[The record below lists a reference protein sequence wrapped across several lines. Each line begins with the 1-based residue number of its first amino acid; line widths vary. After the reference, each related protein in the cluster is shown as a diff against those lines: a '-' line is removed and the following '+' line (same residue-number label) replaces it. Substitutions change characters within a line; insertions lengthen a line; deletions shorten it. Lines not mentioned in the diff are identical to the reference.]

1 VNGSGSTAIRAA
13 CAILLLAS
21 GCRKPSRDAE
31 APGWHSK
38 ERELYFG
45 IPVVVRF
52 FPEDDALARR
62 AWAYLESVDDVFN
75 DYRADSEIGRL
86 NAARG
91 RKGVRVSDDLA
102 EALRL
107 SMRVHEITGGA
118 FDVSV
123 GGLVRLWKRARKS
136 GAPPSAEAIAA
147 ERSMSGLGKVHCDG
161 STLTID
167 ADGLRLDFGG
177 IVKGIAVD
185 RVVAMLKEAGVRGAL
200 VQVGGETACF
210 GNSTRGRPHVVGVR
224 HPLDRSRIPRIW
236 TSITDPGT
244 GLSVATSANYFS
256 PIDIGEER
264 FYHIF
269 DPRTGR
275 PVSTS
280 ALSVS
285 VAFPETGRNGLADGL
300 STACAVLGPDAALAL
315 VEKLGGEAL
324 FLVDEGGEIRERKTR
339 GWDALARGV
348 SPR

>member
-1 VNGSGSTAIRAA
+1 MNGSGSRTIRAA
-13 CAILLLAS
+13 CAIALLAS
-21 GCRKPSRDAE
+21 GCQRRPVPTS
-31 APGWHSK
+31 
-38 ERELYFG
+38 RELYYG
-45 IPVVVRF
+45 IPVTVRF
-52 FPEDDALARR
+52 SPTDDALARR
-62 AWAYLESVDDVFN
+62 AWEYLESVDDVFN
-75 DYRADSEIGRL
+75 DYRADSEVGRL
-86 NAARG
+86 NAAKGRRG
-91 RKGVRVSDDLA
+91 LRVSDDLA
-102 EALRL
+102 EAIGL

-123 GGLVRLWKRARKS
+123 GGFVRLWKKARKS
-136 GAPPSAEAIAA
+136 GAPPPAEAIAA
-147 ERSMSGLGKVHCDG
+147 ERSASGLDKVHLDG
-161 STLTID
+161 NTLTID

-224 HPLDRSRIPRIW
+224 HPLDVSGIW
-236 TSITDPGT
+236 TTITDPGT
-244 GLSVATSANYFS
+244 GLSVATSGNYFS
-256 PIDIGEER
+256 PIEIGGKR

-280 ALSVS
+280 TLSVS
-285 VAFPETGRNGLADGL
+285 VAFPETGMNGLADGL

-339 GWDALARGV
+339 GWDALAKGGP
-348 SPR
+348 PR

>member
-1 VNGSGSTAIRAA
+1 MKGSGSATIRAA
-13 CAILLLAS
+13 CAIALLAS

-45 IPVVVRF
+45 IPVAVRF
-52 FPEDDALARR
+52 FPGDDALARS
-62 AWAYLESVDDVFN
+62 AWAYLEGVDDVFN
-75 DYRADSEIGRL
+75 DYRADSEVGRL
-86 NAARG
+86 NAAAG

-102 EALRL
+102 EALGL
-107 SMRVHEITGGA
+107 SMRLHEITGGA

-123 GGLVRLWKRARKS
+123 GGLVRLWKKAKKS
-136 GAPPSAEAIAA
+136 DAPPPAEAIAA
-147 ERSMSGLGKVHCDG
+147 ERGRSGLDKVRLDG
-161 STLTID
+161 NTLTID
-167 ADGLRLDFGG
+167 AEGLALDFGG

-210 GNSTRGRPHVVGVR
+210 GNSKRARPHVVGVR
-224 HPLDRSRIPRIW
+224 HPLDTSGVPRIW

-244 GLSVATSANYFS
+244 GLSVATSGNYFN
-256 PIDIGEER
+256 PIDIGGKR

-280 ALSVS
+280 TLSVS
-285 VAFPETGRNGLADGL
+285 VAFPGTGKNGLADGL

-339 GWDALARGV
+339 GWDALARGAP
-348 SPR
+348 PR

>member
-1 VNGSGSTAIRAA
+1 MNGSGSATIRAA
-13 CAILLLAS
+13 CAIVLLAS
-21 GCRKPSRDAE
+21 GCQRRPVPTS
-31 APGWHSK
+31 
-38 ERELYFG
+38 RELYYG
-45 IPVVVRF
+45 IPVTVRF
-52 FPEDDALARR
+52 SPTDDALARR

-75 DYRADSEIGRL
+75 DYRADSEVGRL
-86 NAARG
+86 NAAKG
-91 RKGVRVSDDLA
+91 RRGVRVSDDLA
-102 EALRL
+102 EALGL

-147 ERSMSGLGKVHCDG
+147 ERGTSGLAKVHLEG
-161 STLTID
+161 NTLTVD

-185 RVVAMLKEAGVRGAL
+185 RVIAMLKEAGVRGAL

-210 GNSTRGRPHVVGVR
+210 GNSTRNKLHVVGVR
-224 HPLDRSRIPRIW
+224 HPLDPSPIPRIW
-236 TSITDPGT
+236 TSISDPGT
-244 GLSVATSANYFS
+244 GLSVATSGNYFS
-256 PIDIGEER
+256 PIDIGGKR

-280 ALSVS
+280 TLSVS
-285 VAFPETGRNGLADGL
+285 VAFPGTGRNGLADGL

-339 GWDALARGV
+339 GWDALARGA